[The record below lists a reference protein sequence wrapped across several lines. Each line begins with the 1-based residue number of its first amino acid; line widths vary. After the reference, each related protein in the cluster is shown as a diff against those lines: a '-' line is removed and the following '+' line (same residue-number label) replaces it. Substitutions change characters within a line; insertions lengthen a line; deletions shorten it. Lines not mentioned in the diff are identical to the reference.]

1 MNMLN
6 FANHILAIAYEK
18 NLSINNQQLH
28 KVMYF
33 TMIDQKDNYALL
45 AQMYDEPFYVWRYGP
60 VIPKIYRKYRIY
72 GAGSIIDKGKKDD
85 SYSIFDESI
94 IELLHDE
101 PHLLIDESR
110 KHNHWLSNRDKIIK
124 GISNVKYS
132 LDQILNEVK

>member
-6 FANHILAIAYEK
+6 FANHILAIAYEN
-18 NLSINNQQLH
+18 NLSISNQQLH

-33 TMIDQKDNYALL
+33 AMIDQKDNYDLL
-45 AQMYDEPFYVWRYGP
+45 AQMYDEPFYICRYGP

-72 GAGSIIDKGKKDD
+72 GASSIIEKGKQNNK
-85 SYSIFDESI
+85 YSIFDKSI
-94 IELLHDE
+94 IKLLHEE

-124 GISNVKYS
+124 GTSNIEYK
-132 LDQILNEVK
+132 LEDILSE